1 MTNLYSNKIFITKE
15 LYYTVLRI
23 KNRII
28 LAPCDKLKKE
38 QRYFL
43 NAIKRSYKLKQD
55 TFNSAQIHTNK
66 KWILK
71 MDIKDFFN
79 SVQYPSIK
87 NFVIDVCD
95 KIPNANAFYYLS
107 LVTINDKL
115 PVGAPTSSYIA
126 DYCFKDV
133 ENEIRKI
140 CRIYCI
146 EFSRYVD
153 DLTFSGYN
161 KNVLKVIEKR
171 VTNILFNYG
180 YKINPKKTKYI
191 CRNKQQKVLGLVV
204 NNNVVCISNE
214 EKRKIRAMLH
224 NFAIYFS
231 NNTIK
236 DIKYRQWND
245 NEIEKMFGKI
255 AYVKHV
261 DKKFYEKLKIYKN
274 KLSKKYNISF
284 PSSL

>member
-79 SVQYPSIK
+79 SVQYPPIK

-95 KIPNANAFYYLS
+95 KISNENVFYYLS

-224 NFAIYFS
+224 NFAIYLS

-236 DIKYRQWND
+236 DIKYRQWNE

-261 DKKFYEKLKIYKN
+261 DKNFYEKLKIYKN

>member
-261 DKKFYEKLKIYKN
+261 DKKFYQKLKIYKN

>member
-1 MTNLYSNKIFITKE
+1 MTNLYSNKNFITKE

-23 KNRII
+23 KHRII

-43 NAIKRSYKLKQD
+43 NAIKKSYKLKQD

-79 SVQYPSIK
+79 SVQYPPIK
-87 NFVIDVCD
+87 NFVINVCD
-95 KIPNANAFYYLS
+95 KIPNANVFYYLS

-255 AYVKHV
+255 AYVKHI

>member
-214 EKRKIRAMLH
+214 EKRKIRAILH

>member
-171 VTNILFNYG
+171 VTNILFNYE

>member
-79 SVQYPSIK
+79 SVQYPPIK

-95 KIPNANAFYYLS
+95 KIPNANVFYYLS

-161 KNVLKVIEKR
+161 KNVIKVIEKR

-224 NFAIYFS
+224 NFAIYLS

-236 DIKYRQWND
+236 DIKYRQWNE